1 MKNSTICIKMFND
14 CHLRQRHVSSFR
26 NTVILFL
33 LLSSFM
39 AISQANLAVNYG
51 SVVQSNFLGVNG
63 VHNGSVYMDCQ
74 TLNGMTA
81 ANRAIVYDRL
91 ARMGVRV
98 VRTVYSPWYAA
109 RGNWNGTYDWNSR
122 EMNQFY
128 NWAQD
133 MKDRNID
140 VALSLGF
147 YFPADTYNW
156 KSGINGDVTGNLN
169 RIADW
174 ASQSVYQMVTVKG
187 LTNVK
192 YGFLF
197 TEPNTTVHDE
207 VGGPPSGY
215 TNWTYYKAV
224 VNAIH
229 NKLTSDGRRSLIKLV
244 GPNNTTDGAFS
255 ATAASELN
263 NAIDIYAGHEYSK
276 ADYAGWLAMANKI
289 KNDVSSTGKPFW
301 IDEYGLQDKTSRDGA
316 GYGNYI
322 AQATNAF
329 INSGAQTSMLWQIS
343 EDRFPSA
350 AFPTDPNND
359 NGFFMDY
366 GSARYVPT
374 SKLPYPSWYALSLM
388 TKYMGGAGTTVY
400 GTTNNNGVYISAT
413 KQSDG
418 NYSFLV
424 TNGNNSTQNI
434 SINLS
439 SSIGGKTLYRYLYD
453 PSTIVPDDN
462 ATMIGYS
469 KTLPNIT
476 NSITDDI
483 PGQGVVIYS
492 TIQGNQLVA
501 GGGGNSSNL
510 AVGSTVSASST
521 DFNNG
526 YSAAK
531 AIDGN
536 KANFAGWASGAGVP
550 QWFLV
555 DFGSSK
561 TYNKVV
567 LNSTTGYLLKDYDIE
582 SWNGTSYVTVAQV
595 RNNVSKEATTTF
607 TATTSSRLRINCITG
622 DQFALARIDEL
633 EIYAPNTNLA
643 SGATVSASSTDFNN
657 GYSPAKAIDG
667 NKGDFAG
674 WASGAGVPQWFLLD
688 FGSDKTF
695 NKVVLNTTTGYLLE
709 DYDIESW
716 NGSAYV
722 MVAQVRN
729 NTVKEVSTT
738 FTAVTSS
745 RLRINCITGDQFSLA
760 RIDEIEVQSSD
771 DTTPPP
777 TPTGNNIATS
787 ATTSASSTDT
797 GNSYSTAKAI
807 DGNKGDFAGWAS
819 DAGVPQWFLLDFG
832 SNKAFNRVVL
842 NTSTGY
848 LLKDYDI
855 ESWNGS
861 SYVMIAQVRNN
872 TVKEVTTTFS
882 EVTSSRLRINCLGG
896 DVWGYARIDEIEVYS
911 SATTTPPASTP
922 PTASASSTDT
932 GNGYSPAKAIDGN
945 KGDFAGWS
953 SNPGVP
959 QWLLLDYGV
968 NKTFDKVVL
977 NTTTGYLLKSYDVE
991 YWNGSSYVAVAQVRN
1006 NTVKEVISTFPAVT
1020 SPRVR
1025 INCIAGDQWN
1035 YARIDELQVLNG
1047 NSSLRKATIES
1058 KTENSYSSSEPSNG
1072 VFQWK
1077 NDGWVKYITNNKVEN
1092 NLASNVWNISKSGN
1106 VFVYDG
1112 KLPERKQSEEI
1123 SEKTTFTIFPNPS
1136 SEVIT
1141 LLFSTNTTQDVTIT
1155 FTDSRGLKIRE
1166 VNKSLESAGDQSVE
1180 LNIKDLKVGIY
1191 YLQLTADGTTGNAK
1205 KLIVVK

>member
-1 MKNSTICIKMFND
+1 MKNSTNCIKIFFD
-14 CHLRQRHVSSFR
+14 RHLFHSHFSNFR
-26 NTVILFL
+26 NFVLSFL
-33 LLSSFM
+33 LLSGFS
-39 AISQANLAVNYG
+39 ALSQANLSVNYG
-51 SVVQSNFLGVNG
+51 TVVQNNFLGVNG
-63 VHNGSVYMDCQ
+63 VHNGSVYMDAQ
-74 TLNGMTA
+74 TLNGMTD

-91 ARMGVRV
+91 VRMGVKV

-109 RGNWNGTYDWNSR
+109 GNKWDGTYDWNSR
-122 EMNQFY
+122 EMNQFCS
-128 NWAQD
+128 WVQD

-140 VALSLGF
+140 VALTLGY

-156 KSGINGDVTGNLN
+156 KSGINENLTDNLN
-169 RIADW
+169 KISDW
-174 ASQSVYQMVTVKG
+174 ASQSVHQMITVRG

-192 YGFLF
+192 YGILF
-197 TEPNTTVHDE
+197 TEPNTEHNE
-207 VGGPPSGY
+207 VGSAPSGY
-215 TNWTYYKAV
+215 TQWTYYKAV
-224 VNAIH
+224 VTAMH
-229 NKLTSDGRRSLIKLV
+229 NKLVADGRRNLIKLV
-244 GPNNTTDGAFS
+244 GPNYLEEIPTILAS
-255 ATAASELN
+255 AVSDIN
-263 NAIDIYAGHEYSK
+263 NVIDIYSAHSYSK
-276 ADYAGWLAMANKI
+276 TGYDGWFNLSTDI
-289 KNDVSSTGKPFW
+289 KNTVSSTGKPFW
-301 IDEYGLQDKTSRDGA
+301 IDEWGSQDENLRAGA

-329 INSGAQTSMLWQIS
+329 INSGAQTSMIWQIS

-350 AFPTDPNND
+350 GYPGAID

-366 GSARYVPT
+366 GSARYVPI
-374 SKLPYPSWYALSLM
+374 SKIPYPSWYSLALM

-400 GTTNNNGVYISAT
+400 GTTNNNSVYISAI
-413 KQSDG
+413 KQTDG
-418 NYSFLV
+418 NHSFLV
-424 TNGNNSTQNI
+424 TNGNGTSQNI

-439 SSIGGKTLYRYLYD
+439 ATIGGKTLYRYVYD
-453 PSTIVPDDN
+453 PSNVIPDEN

-469 KTLPNIT
+469 KTLTNIT
-476 NSITDDI
+476 TSISDEI
-483 PGQGVVIYS
+483 PAFGVVIYS
-492 TIQGNQLVA
+492 TIKGNELVA

-510 AVGSTVSASST
+510 AVGSAVSASST
-521 DFNNG
+521 DFANG

-536 KANFAGWASGAGVP
+536 KSDFAGWSSNAGMP

-555 DFGSSK
+555 DFGSNK

-607 TATTSSRLRINCITG
+607 TATTSSRLRINCISG
-622 DQFALARIDEL
+622 DQYNYGRIDEL
-633 EIYAPNTNLA
+633 EIYAPNTNIA
-643 SGATVSASSTDFNN
+643 TGATVSASSTDFGN
-657 GYSPAKAIDG
+657 GYSAAKAIDN

-674 WASGAGVPQWFLLD
+674 WSSGAGVPQWLLLD
-688 FGSDKTF
+688 FGSNKTF
-695 NKVVLNTTTGYLLE
+695 NKVVLNTTTGYLLK

-716 NGSAYV
+716 NGLAYV

-738 FTAVTSS
+738 FTSVTSS
-745 RLRINCITGDQFSLA
+745 RLRINCITGDQWGYA

-771 DTTPPP
+771 ATTPPP
-777 TPTGNNIATS
+777 TPSGNNIATS

-861 SYVMIAQVRNN
+861 SYVMVAQIRNN
-872 TVKEVTTTFS
+872 NVKAVTTTFN

-896 DVWGYARIDEIEVYS
+896 DEWGYARIDEIEVYG
-911 SATTTPPASTP
+911 SATTTPPTSTP

-932 GNGYSPAKAIDGN
+932 GNGYSPAKVIDGN

-953 SNPGVP
+953 SSAGVP
-959 QWLLLDYGV
+959 QWFLLDYGV

-977 NTTTGYLLKSYDVE
+977 NTTTGYLLKDFDIQS
-991 YWNGSSYVAVAQVRN
+991 WNGTAYVNVAQVRN
-1006 NTVKEVISTFPAVT
+1006 NTVKEVT
-1020 SPRVR
+1020 SSFTAATSSRVR
-1025 INCIAGDQWN
+1025 INCIAGDV
-1035 YARIDELQVLNG
+1035 YGLSRIDELQVFSG
-1047 NSSLRKATIES
+1047 ASSLRKAIVEPTN
-1058 KTENSYSSSEPSNG
+1058 ENPPAVPYNG
-1072 VFQWK
+1072 IFQWK
-1077 NDGWVKYITNNKVEN
+1077 NNGWVKLNNEIKTGN
-1092 NLASNVWNISKSGN
+1092 NLGSNTWSISKVGEI
-1106 VFVYDG
+1106 FVYNG
-1112 KLPERKQSEEI
+1112 KLSEQKNIQEI
-1123 SEKTTFTIFPNPS
+1123 LAKSTFTVFPNPS

-1141 LLFSTNTTQDVTIT
+1141 LLFNTKTAEDAIIT

-1166 VNKSLESAGDQSVE
+1166 VNKSLESEGDQSVE

-1191 YLQLTADGTTGNAK
+1191 YLQLTADGFTGNAK